1 MSRNLIYLV
10 LFGCFSLLTS
20 QAFADAAATSS
31 TEKQIEK
38 ELITKHNEIKSILF
52 GPVAKIVA
60 AVGALYGI
68 VASFIGSTLRP
79 LIIFGGIGLAASF
92 AEKFINIIFG

>member
-1 MSRNLIYLV
+1 MSKNLIFMVMFGLV
-10 LFGCFSLLTS
+10 AVLLMHTD
-20 QAFADAAATSS
+20 AFAAGS
-31 TEKQIEK
+31 TEKQIEQ
-38 ELITKHNEIKSILF
+38 ELVIKHNEIRSILF

-79 LIIFGGIGLAASF
+79 LMVFGGIGLAASF
-92 AEKFINIIFG
+92 AEKFINLIFGS